1 MKELLLKDLETAD
14 LPLPAIMHY
23 AWWLT
28 KQSPRDGVE
37 IFIRS
42 PRARDM
48 DPDEIL
54 ERLER
59 YDNQV
64 VRSYLEYLVNNL
76 KSENPDYCTRLAC
89 SYIKD
94 IRDEIKQNDGLGL
107 LKELGKSYI
116 SKYILLLI
124 VCS

>member
-1 MKELLLKDLETAD
+1 
-14 LPLPAIMHY
+14 MHY

-94 IRDEIKQNDGLGL
+94 IRD
-107 LKELGKSYI
+107 
-116 SKYILLLI
+116 
-124 VCS
+124 